1 MRLSNPSVREELTVS
16 VIKINDLRFYYK
28 ENEPI
33 FKGLNFTLDNRSTA
47 IIGQN
52 GAGKTTFVKL
62 LKGLLRPCKGSI
74 YFNGKNIADMTVAQI
89 AKHIG
94 LVFQNPNDQIFK
106 NKVIDEVMFGPLNI
120 GMSNEEALKHSLA
133 ALELV
138 GLSNTIND
146 NPYDMGLSER
156 KLIAIASILAMDT
169 DVVIFDEPTIAQDYN
184 AKEKIKSIIGQLN
197 AQGKLVLTI
206 IHDMDFVAECF
217 ERTIVFANGEILL
230 DGSTSD
236 VFSHKE
242 ELKMA
247 YLEPPHVT
255 QLCSSLGYDK
265 VFLSVNSFV
274 SYIKKSNV

>member
-1 MRLSNPSVREELTVS
+1 MP
-16 VIKINDLRFYYK
+16 VIKINDLHFLYK

-62 LKGLLRPCKGSI
+62 LKGLLRPGTGSI

-89 AKHIG
+89 ARHIG

-120 GMSNEEALKHSLA
+120 GMNNDEALKHSLA

-138 GLSNTIND
+138 GLSAAIND

-184 AKEKIKSIIGQLN
+184 AKEKIKSIISQLT
-197 AQGKLVLTI
+197 AKGKLVLTI

-217 ERTIVFANGEILL
+217 ERTIVFAKGEILL
-230 DGSTSD
+230 DGPTSD
-236 VFSHKE
+236 VFSHTE

-265 VFLSVNSFV
+265 VFLSVDSFV